1 MGFYYVTVT
10 DTNTCLSDSYSIEY
24 TISTIKDYSSS
35 INIFPN
41 PTNGNITVN
50 SEYGIKTIDLYNT
63 IGNQL
68 LAVNNNE
75 NKITETKL
83 DLSTFAK
90 GVYFIKININNQII
104 NQRIIL
110 Q

>member
-1 MGFYYVTVT
+1 MGVYYVAVT
-10 DTNTCLSDSYSIEY
+10 DTNACSADSYSIKY
-24 TISTIKDYSSS
+24 TISTIEDYSSS

-50 SEYGIKTIDLYNT
+50 SEYGIKTIELYNT
-63 IGNQL
+63 IGNEL
-68 LAVNNNE
+68 LSVNNKE
-75 NKITETKL
+75 KKITETQL

-90 GVYFIKININNQII
+90 EVYFIKINIDNQII
-104 NQRIIL
+104 NHRIIL